1 MTMAGQWVGH
11 FNRRLHIV
19 IPMGGWSQDHRGQC
33 EAARRACVPGDA
45 ATCKSVFLSRGCAA
59 HTDGAVLQ
67 WRAAASYS
75 VTLLILA
82 VSSTGVLYT
91 LAVHDDW
98 RERLPLQ
105 AIVHPL
111 LEQIPEMAAEQVPG
125 IIQV

>member
-1 MTMAGQWVGH
+1 MAMAGQWVGH

-19 IPMGGWSQDHRGQC
+19 IPMGGVQDHRGQC

-45 ATCKSVFLSRGCAA
+45 ATCTSVFLSRGCAA

>member
-1 MTMAGQWVGH
+1 MTTGGC
-11 FNRRLHIV
+11 RIIV
-19 IPMGGWSQDHRGQC
+19 DSAKLLGAPVYLVTRPL
-33 EAARRACVPGDA
+33 A
-45 ATCKSVFLSRGCAA
+45 SVSSRWAAA

-91 LAVHDDW
+91 LAIHDDW

-105 AIVHPL
+105 AVVHPL
-111 LEQIPEMAAEQVPG
+111 LEQVRRF
-125 IIQV
+125 